1 MDPGSHDMS
10 TESKA
15 SAEGQLEGP
24 ASSTLPIISKWLRP
38 HCAKTALQSSVL
50 KNRESVYHRNV
61 SPPRARTRGYP
72 PSSVHT
78 ALPCS
83 WGPRGSAAR
92 SITTRPPWGRGGEAR
107 PPARWQVRGAETG
120 ASEPVQGKRQNLNR
134 FRRRDEPMALRFHA
148 SLL

>member
-50 KNRESVYHRNV
+50 KNLESVYRRNV

-72 PSSVHT
+72 PSSAHT

-83 WGPRGSAAR
+83 RARGGRPHAPSPRGL
-92 SITTRPPWGRGGEAR
+92 PGGGEAR

-120 ASEPVQGKRQNLNR
+120 ASETVQGKRQNLNR